1 MFYIPLMKSEPEISR
16 CIWVTKE
23 IVAAEIQSLGRIRK
37 FVYSFTVE
45 DIQRCVDSY
54 LRHQIAGGT
63 FTTEVQFVSRIHL
76 LHPHDFQEHCSIYG
90 FTQPQV
96 SDLIENPDAAHEIIA
111 QWEIPERLMEVR
123 EYLIRACQRHLDF
136 LQKSAMFDFYDAKKI
151 EGLIREY
158 VKFLD
163 LKKSHPTQLVVPT
176 LDQDLIWHT
185 HQLDNAK
192 YETEV
197 RELSG
202 IFLNHDDDLPEEV
215 LKSNF
220 AMTKTLWQAK
230 YGAWKPRSIIC
241 FIGFL
246 FATVGFVAFL
256 FGTFGAPPETIVNF
270 NVASDTTANADTTDM
285 PIKTTETSETYRY
298 IGDGYCRSRCDGS
311 VQWCSKDHHWQDYC
325 FDSIVT
331 CQNKCER
338 NRNCYGFGFSYTPSR
353 DSMEHGSEF
362 CDSGRCV
369 IYTPK
374 NNNDKWAISRT
385 TSDRSEYDCYCKL
398 ENGGCTGGSSGKAF
412 PSWLIVFIV
421 FLVIG
426 FCCLLYCIQKYKVDY
441 SYMYKNR
448 QTMEARNRTVNPP
461 PTKTTNIMM
470 NPPA

>member
-96 SDLIENPDAAHEIIA
+96 SDLIENPDAAHEIIG
-111 QWEIPERLMEVR
+111 QWEVPERLMEVR

-151 EGLIREY
+151 ERLIREY

-163 LKKSHPTQLVVPT
+163 LKKSHPKQMVVPT

-185 HQLDNAK
+185 HQL
-192 YETEV
+192 
-197 RELSG
+197 
-202 IFLNHDDDLPEEV
+202 
-215 LKSNF
+215 
-220 AMTKTLWQAK
+220 
-230 YGAWKPRSIIC
+230 
-241 FIGFL
+241 
-246 FATVGFVAFL
+246 
-256 FGTFGAPPETIVNF
+256 
-270 NVASDTTANADTTDM
+270 
-285 PIKTTETSETYRY
+285 
-298 IGDGYCRSRCDGS
+298 GS

-448 QTMEARNRTVNPP
+448 QTMEARNRTVNPSP
-461 PTKTTNIMM
+461 P
-470 NPPA
+470 